1 MMGKQI
7 PDTSETE
14 SDTKPKTR
22 NRKGFRE
29 PTSLHVDPK
38 LWQEVR
44 VMAVLKGVSLA
55 EYFEDALRRKIDAD
69 NKEAGKEGY
78 RVGQGGMY
86 IPPPPQPTQEKQK
99 QKYSDIFNKDT
110 IDGLVEGEGE
120 LRLHMP
126 GLEFPTNKNKL
137 IQIAKEH
144 DENLEDYQID
154 IDSYLPIIEKLPD
167 KNKKYNNVSEL
178 GEAIKEVV
186 NANEEL
192 MSVAK
197 ETFEINKTVSCV
209 IDTRHAGKKQQERLK
224 VS

>member
-86 IPPPPQPTQEKQK
+86 IPPPPQPK
-99 QKYSDIFNKDT
+99 I
-110 IDGLVEGEGE
+110 
-120 LRLHMP
+120 
-126 GLEFPTNKNKL
+126 
-137 IQIAKEH
+137 
-144 DENLEDYQID
+144 
-154 IDSYLPIIEKLPD
+154 
-167 KNKKYNNVSEL
+167 
-178 GEAIKEVV
+178 
-186 NANEEL
+186 
-192 MSVAK
+192 VAK
-197 ETFEINKTVSCV
+197 EIKEELPQGYIPPEKALIFDLNLPGIEFPATKKEIIECAKKATNTRSVLNALNKIPDRKYHDEEGDLRKRFVQALKEEFSSQK
-209 IDTRHAGKKQQERLK
+209 GKANEQQQQVKE
-224 VS
+224 